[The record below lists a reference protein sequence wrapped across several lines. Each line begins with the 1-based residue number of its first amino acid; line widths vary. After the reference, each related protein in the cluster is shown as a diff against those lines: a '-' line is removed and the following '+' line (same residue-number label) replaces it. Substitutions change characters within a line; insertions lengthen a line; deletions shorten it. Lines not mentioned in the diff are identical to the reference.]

1 MKRILFPVFFV
12 TLLLSAGTVFAA
24 MTSTNFKIQW
34 DNTNEGGSDVGVSA
48 NFSLVDTVGD
58 LATGTS
64 TSANFQVSAGYRA
77 EDTVPALSL
86 VIKTQDLSTQT
97 FYTDIDVTN
106 KTVTVPLPGAFSV
119 GDYMAVVENRGFSE
133 KVVVGRIVSIV
144 GTTITVDGFDGATG
158 SMSAH
163 PTDGRDSVY
172 RLSGN
177 SAGFGTIAVTS
188 QNTSVT
194 MTSVRSSLGGGYTV
208 YLQADKI
215 LQSLAS
221 QPIATVADGAV
232 NLDSEEYGASTTGTR
247 AYQPDTD
254 AGVTTTQR
262 IVQTGSS
269 FSASPADRV
278 VIIYKLAIT
287 NATNPGTYS
296 HNVFYTL
303 TANF

>member
-1 MKRILFPVFFV
+1 MKRILFPVFLG

-48 NFSLVDTVGD
+48 NFSLLDTVGD

-64 TSANFQVSAGYRA
+64 TSANFKISAGYRA
-77 EDTVPALSL
+77 EDTVPTLSL
-86 VIKTQDLSTQT
+86 VTKTQDLSTQT
-97 FYTDIDVTN
+97 FYTDVDVLN

-133 KVVVGRIVSIV
+133 KVVVGRIISIV
-144 GTTITVDGFDGATG
+144 GTTITVDGFGGATG

-163 PTDGRDSVY
+163 PNDGHDSVY

-177 SAGFGTIAVTS
+177 SAGFGTISPTTP
-188 QNTSVT
+188 NTSVT
-194 MTSVRSSLGGGYTV
+194 MASVRSSLGGGYTV

-215 LQSLAS
+215 LQSLIG
-221 QPIATVADGAV
+221 QQIATVADGQV
-232 NLDSEEYGASTTGTR
+232 TLGFEEYGASTTGTR
-247 AYQPDTD
+247 AYQPDID
-254 AGVTTTQR
+254 LGVTTTQR
-262 IVQTGSS
+262 IVQTGTSAN
-269 FSASPADRV
+269 ASPADRV

-287 NATNPGTYS
+287 KATNPGTYS

-303 TANF
+303 TANY